1 MTPSPTMV
9 DVGATA
15 SQAAREGWH
24 GVKDI
29 VEALFKYV
37 VPVLAAVAGLIL
49 GVALGLSSFYS
60 SALYSTPLLTWA
72 HAHGAMGVAVYNGV
86 CVALAALTWGVIGS
100 PLLYA
105 GHRMDHVVGYLIEAV
120 GVLFLGMAAVEGIM
134 FLFTQNVIVGSLKSA
149 GDQFGSY
156 WISVGK
162 AA

>member
-1 MTPSPTMV
+1 MV

-15 SQAAREGWH
+15 SQAAREGWT

-37 VPVLAAVAGLIL
+37 VPILAFVAGMIL

-60 SALYSTPLLTWA
+60 SALYSTPLLSWA
-72 HAHGAMGVAVYNGV
+72 HAHGAMGTTVYNGIS
-86 CVALAALTWGVIGS
+86 AGLAVLTWGVIGS
-100 PLLYA
+100 PLVYA
-105 GHRMDHVVGYLIEAV
+105 GHKMDHVVGYLIEAV

-134 FLFTQNVIVGSLKSA
+134 FLFTQNVIVGSLKAA

-156 WISVGK
+156 WVQLGK
-162 AA
+162 EA